1 MADLIVKPTLPPALA
16 SDPRFSAL
24 CDLLWEQHAKLPLD
38 KLLLYLVD
46 TAPEVALLPLAEQ
59 FSMTEEV
66 IWPAVSTPDAKR
78 NLIKQ
83 AIALHRSKGT
93 PWAVKQ
99 ALAAHGYGDCEIIEH
114 SQHMARWLAAGGE
127 VLDGGNTLDGAT
139 DLSAPSGDFRF
150 VTHHWAEYALRL
162 NAVDGPT
169 TRAMM
174 REIIRLCAAYAPARA
189 RLVTILL
196 FAAARFDATVHLL
209 NFAARGRTI
218 FTGCRRLTIPDFDT
232 LDGCDIIGG
241 ETLLSTLD
249 GSSLLDGASTL
260 VPERYT
266 GEPLDAGQLSITVP
280 AARIKLALTT
290 LGGTYVEPPETLDDA
305 DFLDGSSAICGE
317 TLDGTGTLDGDGDLR
332 YPTLGDGEDFLD
344 GTSNLGEIPAP
355 ATIAF
360 WGRVRIRRGSL
371 IYQEPL

>member
-1 MADLIVKPTLPPALA
+1 MAEFDKPALPPALA
-16 SDPRFSAL
+16 SDPRFAAL

-46 TAPEVALLPLAEQ
+46 SAPEVALLPLAEQ

-127 VLDGGNTLDGAT
+127 VLDGSNTLDGAT

-162 NAVDGPT
+162 NAADGPT
-169 TRAMM
+169 THAMM

-196 FAAARFDATVHLL
+196 FAAARFDATVRLSR
-209 NFAARGRTI
+209 FAARGRVV
-218 FTGCRRLTIPDFDT
+218 FTGCRRFTIPDFDT

-249 GSSLLDGASTL
+249 GSSLLDGSSTL
-260 VPERYT
+260 LPERYT
-266 GEPLDAGQLSITVP
+266 GEPLDAGQLSIAVP
-280 AARIKLALTT
+280 SVRVRLALSTM
-290 LGGTYVEPPETLDDA
+290 GGTVIEPPETLDDS
-305 DFLDGSSAICGE
+305 DFLDGTGVISGE
-317 TLDGTGTLDGDGDLR
+317 TLDGTTLLDGGYLR
-332 YPTLGDGEDFLD
+332 YPTLADGEDFLD

-371 IYQEPL
+371 TYQEPL